1 MNVNDVIVGKIYI
14 SSLGKRVKVCEID
27 NRLSVD
33 KCNPKLSIVRHVN
46 IFDRSDVQSTQMD
59 VFIHKF
65 YPLETFQQIEVKIG
79 QVWRNMETQKLAS
92 VLAISGNLV
101 VMQYQRSGLSFY
113 IDKDVLRSY
122 YAFIHNGTPAILNLE
137 DKDNIKQLEL
147 DLENT
152 ENAKLSLSNHIKGI
166 LEYIEPYTY
175 DRAGLAETPQRVEK
189 AINHWFGG
197 YTIDPKDIFK
207 TFEDGAEGSDQMVT
221 VHNIPLYSKCEHH
234 MADIIGHATV
244 AYIPNGRIVGLSK
257 INRVVDMFARRLQVQ
272 ERLTNQIA
280 DCIVEHLQPFG
291 VGVFVSARHM
301 CMESRGVCQ
310 HGHYTTTVA
319 LRGVIRDE
327 PETRNE
333 FMSICK

>member
-27 NRLSVD
+27 NSLSLD
-33 KCNPKLSIVRHVN
+33 KCNPKFNIVKYVD
-46 IFDRSDVQSTQMD
+46 IFDKNDLQFMQMD
-59 VFIHKF
+59 MFIHKF
-65 YPLETFQQIEVKIG
+65 YLANSFQQVEIAIG
-79 QVWRNMETQKLAS
+79 QVWRNMETQRMGH
-92 VLAISGNLV
+92 VLAIKDNNV
-101 VMQYQRSGLSFY
+101 VMQYQGSGMSFY
-113 IDKDVLRSY
+113 VDKDVLRSY
-122 YAFIHNGTPAILNLE
+122 YEFMHNGTPAILNFE
-137 DKDNIKQLEL
+137 AGDVSKQLEL
-147 DLENT
+147 DLENM
-152 ENAKLSLSNHIKGI
+152 ENAKLSLSDHIKGI

-280 DCIVEHLQPFG
+280 DCIVEHLAPLG

-319 LRGVIRDE
+319 LRGVIKDE

>member
-1 MNVNDVIVGKIYI
+1 MNVNDVIIGKVYI

-27 NRLSVD
+27 NRLNTD
-33 KCNPKLSIVRHVN
+33 KLNTKLNIVRYID
-46 IFDRSDVQSTQMD
+46 IFDQSDVKSMQMD
-59 VFIHKF
+59 IFIHKF
-65 YPLETFQQIEVKIG
+65 YPLETFQQLDVNIG
-79 QVWRNMETQKLAS
+79 QVWRNMESTKLAS
-92 VLAISGNLV
+92 VLAMKDKIV
-101 VMQYQRSGLSFY
+101 VMQNVGTAVSFNVN
-113 IDKDVLRSY
+113 IDVLRSY
-122 YAFIHNGTPAILNLE
+122 YEFMHNGTPAILNFE
-137 DKDNIKQLEL
+137 QGDISKQMEL
-147 DLENT
+147 DLGHMQNV
-152 ENAKLSLSNHIKGI
+152 KLSVANHIKGI
-166 LEYIEPYTY
+166 LEHIEPSTHG
-175 DRAGLAETPQRVEK
+175 RAGLAETPQRVEK
-189 AINHWFGG
+189 AILHWFGG

-280 DCIVEHLQPFG
+280 DCIVEHLAPLG
-291 VGVFVSARHM
+291 VGVFISARHM

-319 LRGVIRDE
+319 LRGVIKDE

>member
-1 MNVNDVIVGKIYI
+1 MNVNEVIVGKVYI

-27 NRLSVD
+27 NRLSLD
-33 KCNPKLSIVRHVN
+33 KCNPKLNIVRHVN
-46 IFDRSDVQSTQMD
+46 IFDRSDIQSTQMD

-65 YPLETFQQIEVKIG
+65 YPLETFQQVEIAIG
-79 QVWRNMETQKLAS
+79 QVWRNMETQRMGH
-92 VLAISGNLV
+92 VLAIKDNNV
-101 VMQYQRSGLSFY
+101 VMQYQGSGMSFHV
-113 IDKDVLRSY
+113 DKFVLRSY
-122 YAFIHNGTPAILNLE
+122 YEFMHNETPAVLNFKAE
-137 DKDNIKQLEL
+137 DVSKQLEL
-147 DLENT
+147 DFG
-152 ENAKLSLSNHIKGI
+152 NAGEAKISVANHIKGI
-166 LEYIEPYTY
+166 LEHIEPYTY

-280 DCIVEHLQPFG
+280 DCIAEHLAPLG
-291 VGVFVSARHM
+291 VGVFISARHM

-319 LRGVIRDE
+319 LRGVIKDE